1 MSNEFDTIR
10 AMWQLD
16 ENKTLASDSNYKVVE
31 LKNGLIRFEFVNV
44 RSGDVM
50 MTKEDFKKMQLF
62 FNNKANKLKIL

>member
-1 MSNEFDTIR
+1 MNLEESVR

-16 ENKTLASDSNYKVVE
+16 ENKTLASDSNFKVVE
-31 LKNGLIRFEFVNV
+31 LKNEMIRFEFVNV
-44 RSGDVM
+44 RNGDVL